1 MFSLA
6 IYWGNCLLSILIAK
20 LGLMINKE
28 KTTILAIVSALPIFI
43 ITSIRYDVGSDYFSY
58 RREQTWKSSLLMMA
72 QRMIVGVCVIC
83 MQNSIKKYESFIRQM
98 QGFPRPET
106 QALK

>member
-28 KTTILAIVSALPIFI
+28 KTTILAIVSALPTLKKLCI
-43 ITSIRYDVGSDYFSY
+43 INTV
-58 RREQTWKSSLLMMA
+58 
-72 QRMIVGVCVIC
+72 
-83 MQNSIKKYESFIRQM
+83 
-98 QGFPRPET
+98 
-106 QALK
+106 

>member
-28 KTTILAIVSALPIFI
+28 KTTYIGHCLCAS
-43 ITSIRYDVGSDYFSY
+43 YFY
-58 RREQTWKSSLLMMA
+58 NYL
-72 QRMIVGVCVIC
+72 
-83 MQNSIKKYESFIRQM
+83 NSI
-98 QGFPRPET
+98 
-106 QALK
+106 